1 MSKSPERVL
10 QRLDW
15 QVIRRLDGIL
25 QGDYRSLFYGQ
36 GLDLADIREYQF
48 GDDIR
53 RIDWNVT
60 ARLNSP
66 YVRQYTEDREITAWF
81 LLDLSPSVDFGTVQM
96 LKRTMLIDFVATL
109 ARVLTR
115 HGNRVGA
122 ILYDSHVERVI
133 PAAGGRPQVLRIVN
147 DLQRLAPLPRAPLTD
162 LAKLLQ
168 AAYRA
173 IKRRAL
179 IFVISDFISAPGW
192 DKPLGMLSQRHEV
205 LCIRLTDPRER
216 ELPDIGV
223 VVMEDSE
230 TGEQLYIDTHDRK
243 FRERFHQAAD
253 KRENDLNATF
263 KRVGIDLLPLST
275 EDDLVKSIVRFAT
288 MRKQRKQVTSRS
300 GNR

>member
-66 YVRQYTEDREITAWF
+66 YVRQYTEDREINAWF
-81 LLDLSPSVDFGTVQM
+81 LLDLSPSVDFGTVQTR
-96 LKRTMLIDFVATL
+96 KRNMLIDFVATL
-109 ARVLTR
+109 ARILTR
-115 HGNRVGA
+115 HGNRTGA
-122 ILYDSHVERVI
+122 ILYDSQIERVI
-133 PAAGGRPQVLRIVN
+133 PAAGGRPQVLRIIN
-147 DLQRLAPLPRAPLTD
+147 DLQRLPPLSHAPFTD
-162 LAKLLQ
+162 LKRLLD

-173 IKRRAL
+173 IKRRSL
-179 IFVISDFISAPGW
+179 IFVISDFISTPGW
-192 DKPLGMLSQRHEV
+192 DKPLGLLSQRHEV
-205 LCIRLTDPRER
+205 LCVRLTDPRER
-216 ELPDIGV
+216 DLPDIGV

-243 FRERFHQAAD
+243 FRERFHQAAE
-253 KRENDLNATF
+253 KREYDLSVIFRRA
-263 KRVGIDLLPLST
+263 GIDMLPLST